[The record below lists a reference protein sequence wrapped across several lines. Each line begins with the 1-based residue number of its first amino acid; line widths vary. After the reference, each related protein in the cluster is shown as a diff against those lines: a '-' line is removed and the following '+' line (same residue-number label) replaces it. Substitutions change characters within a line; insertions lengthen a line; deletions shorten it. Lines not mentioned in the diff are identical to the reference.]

1 MKNRIAVS
9 FVAAT
14 VGGVLMVSAIAAP
27 GQAQEPNDAVPHAD
41 VPVGWWGH
49 GFFTD
54 QFGLGLFHEPGF
66 GSVRARVDFDEESR
80 RFRVRVDR
88 VGVDCC
94 FVHLTHPGF
103 PLYSAPY
110 GERPEPWW
118 TGLGLF
124 GEGQLSS
131 PLSPS
136 ASRDTVR

>member
-1 MKNRIAVS
+1 MKNRLAVS

-14 VGGVLMVSAIAAP
+14 VGAVLMLSAVAAP
-27 GQAQEPNDAVPHAD
+27 GQAQEPHDALSHTN
-41 VPVGWWGH
+41 VPVNWWGH
-49 GFFTD
+49 GFFPHGIGHT
-54 QFGLGLFHEPGF
+54 LFPEPGF
-66 GSVRARVDFDEESR
+66 GSIRARVDFDEESR

-103 PLYSAPY
+103 LLYSAPY

-124 GEGQLSS
+124 EEGRPAS
-131 PLSPS
+131 PPVPP
-136 ASRDTVR
+136 AGRDTSR